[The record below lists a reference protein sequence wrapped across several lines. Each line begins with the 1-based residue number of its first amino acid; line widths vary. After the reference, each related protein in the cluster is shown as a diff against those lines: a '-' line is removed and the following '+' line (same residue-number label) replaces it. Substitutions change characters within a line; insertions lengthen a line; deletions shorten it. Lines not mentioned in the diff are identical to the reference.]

1 MLWAIG
7 QWHTP
12 SAGHIPPAPPLPS
25 TGNAMRLIERTLF
38 FTVPG
43 FDVLKLWQRHL
54 SDQQR
59 RNVTNAEALDHILGL
74 IGRPMEP

>member
-1 MLWAIG
+1 
-7 QWHTP
+7 
-12 SAGHIPPAPPLPS
+12 
-25 TGNAMRLIERTLF
+25 MRLIERTLF